1 MEVAGI
7 TVATRAADLINFQRP
22 IMISMA
28 SNCPHP
34 PRLRMEDQVDTPPMT
49 NSSKILYPCL
59 KNVTIANFS
68 RSVQLVIAL
77 STHRTLK
84 YATR

>member
-1 MEVAGI
+1 MEVVGI
-7 TVATRAADLINFQRP
+7 TVAIRAAELINFQRP

-28 SNCPHP
+28 SNCPHLL
-34 PRLRMEDQVDTPPMT
+34 RLRMEDQAVTPLMT
-49 NSSKILYPCL
+49 NNSKILYPCL

-77 STHRTLK
+77 STNRTLK
-84 YATR
+84 YVTR

>member
-7 TVATRAADLINFQRP
+7 IVATRAADLINFQRP
-22 IMISMA
+22 IMTSMA

-34 PRLRMEDQVDTPPMT
+34 LRLRMEDQADTPPMT

-68 RSVQLVIAL
+68 RNVQLVIARL
-77 STHRTLK
+77 THQTLK
-84 YATR
+84 YATK

>member
-1 MEVAGI
+1 MGTTAAIKV
-7 TVATRAADLINFQRP
+7 ADLINFQRP
-22 IMISMA
+22 IMTSMA
-28 SNCPHP
+28 SNCPHLL
-34 PRLRMEDQVDTPPMT
+34 RLRMEDQADTPPMT